1 MFRSIITKPAV
12 RSFLSSRITAA
23 ASVTGVKALASST
36 STVMQQ
42 RAFSKSTV
50 SSGSA
55 AVSALQMAL
64 STELAEELEVNPE
77 QSMPEQLQELYDII
91 SKDWLISE
99 PDAVGNVCL
108 QSRKATS
115 QGDVKIEFHCQGDEP
130 EEFDDDMDYD
140 EDNLDQLEADEE
152 KDDEEASQDTEII
165 VTITKS
171 GGKTLRFGCTVL
183 GEMRDEGE
191 FLRIHTVNNNV
202 KEGEEAFEPVID
214 DLNPDLVTAL
224 SGYLTNEL
232 MIDEDMTAFISMYA
246 DHSEQL
252 SYVKWLA
259 AVKDFVK

>member
-23 ASVTGVKALASST
+23 ASVTGVKALAAS

-42 RAFSKSTV
+42 RAFTKSTV

-55 AVSALQMAL
+55 AVSALQVAL
-64 STELAEELEVNPE
+64 SSELAEELEVNPT
-77 QSMPEQLQELYDII
+77 QAMPDQLQELYDII

-99 PDAVGNVCL
+99 PDAVGNICL

-115 QGDVKIEFHCQGDEP
+115 QGTVKIEFHCQGDEP
-130 EEFDDDMDYD
+130 DDMDDMDFD
-140 EDNLDQLEADEE
+140 EENLDQLEEND
-152 KDDEEASQDTEII
+152 KDEEASQDTEII
-165 VTITKS
+165 VTITKD
-171 GGKTLRFGCTVL
+171 GGAKKTLRFGCTVM
-183 GEMRDEGE
+183 GEMTEGGE

-202 KEGEEAFEPVID
+202 EEGEEAFEPVID
-214 DLNPDLVTAL
+214 DLNPDLVDAL

-246 DHSEQL
+246 DHAEQL